1 MIKKTQ
7 IINSL
12 VNFVQT
18 GNPSIK
24 KKNIPLNKSLLETGL
39 LDSFGIIE
47 LISFIEK
54 KYKIKIEDKEINKK
68 DFGSLEKMTKLI
80 EKKSLEKNAN

>member
-1 MIKKTQ
+1 MSKKIQ

-12 VNFVQT
+12 VNFVQI

-24 KKNIPLNKSLLETGL
+24 KKNIPLNKSLLEIGL

-68 DFGSLEKMTKLI
+68 DFGSLEKMAKLI
-80 EKKSLEKNAN
+80 EKKTIKRNAN

>member
-1 MIKKTQ
+1 MSKKLQ

-12 VNFVQT
+12 VDFVQK
-18 GNPSIK
+18 GNPSIN
-24 KKNIPLNKSLLETGL
+24 KKNIPLNKSLLEIGL

-68 DFGSLEKMTKLI
+68 DFGSLEKMKKLI
-80 EKKSLEKNAN
+80 EKKMIKKND